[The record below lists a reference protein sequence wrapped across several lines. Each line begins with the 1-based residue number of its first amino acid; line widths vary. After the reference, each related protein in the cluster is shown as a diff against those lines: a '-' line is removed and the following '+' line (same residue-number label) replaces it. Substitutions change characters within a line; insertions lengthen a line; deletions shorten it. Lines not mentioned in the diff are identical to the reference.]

1 MKTQLEACV
10 VTVFALFNKMVS
22 SLLEVGEESPLRTL
36 VTESGENTASSYLWV
51 ALNFTAHFKPTEVHL
66 LSCTSL

>member
-36 VTESGENTASSYLWV
+36 VTESGENTASSYL
-51 ALNFTAHFKPTEVHL
+51 
-66 LSCTSL
+66 